1 MPAHS
6 IGPWYAVDLTE
17 VTAPEDRDG
26 NCLEIWDC
34 ECLTVATP
42 RRGGDW
48 PGEYQ
53 GNAQLIATAPDLLR
67 ACIEVLQEV
76 DKARSHN
83 RPGGVRTN
91 GGPPMLHG
99 LAPSY
104 LQQLERLMEVVVTR
118 AGVVIEPGDPEEDDV
133 YYVESDDM
141 ALMQR
146 KLLHEDCK

>member
-48 PGEYQ
+48 PGQYQ

-67 ACIEVLQEV
+67 ACIQVLQEV
-76 DKARSHN
+76 DKAR
-83 RPGGVRTN
+83 
-91 GGPPMLHG
+91 LHG

-104 LQQLERLMEVVVTR
+104 LQQLELLIERVVTQ
-118 AGVVIEPGDPEEDDV
+118 AGVAIEPGDPEEDNV

-146 KLLHEDCK
+146 KLLHGDVNENK